1 VLRTTLLTVIIAAVA
16 AFAQPALA
24 QTVGADGLLRDPAGR
39 ALYVFD
45 RDHPWGASKC
55 YEGCAEAWPAFVAKI
70 GAAVTGEFTVHTR
83 TDGRMQ
89 WGWNGKPLYYFAG
102 DRAPGDAEG
111 DGLGGVWHAVR
122 ATAPDTEHS
131 VHAAP
136 EIPPWRRF

>member
-1 VLRTTLLTVIIAAVA
+1 MLRTTLLTVIIAAVA

-45 RDHPWGASKC
+45 RDHPWGASNC

-122 ATAPDTEHS
+122 ATATEAERS
-131 VHAAP
+131 VQVAP
-136 EIPPWRRF
+136 EISPWRRF